1 MNDEVDRA
9 QALDGAETRARRLR
23 RTRTGVVQT
32 DVRNKTIKVR
42 IDRLVRH
49 PKYGKYLK
57 RAKKFL
63 VHDEQ
68 GQAKVGDTVEIMQ
81 TRPLSKRKNWRLVR
95 VVRRA

>member
-1 MNDEVDRA
+1 MESRGSSRKIV
-9 QALDGAETRARRLR
+9 
-23 RTRTGVVQT
+23 GVVT
-32 DVRNKTIKVR
+32 SDRMNKTIAVKHE
-42 IDRLVRH
+42 RLVKH

-95 VVRRA
+95 VVRSA

>member
-1 MNDEVDRA
+1 MEQRGNSIKIV
-9 QALDGAETRARRLR
+9 
-23 RTRTGVVQT
+23 GVVT
-32 DVRNKTIKVR
+32 SDKMNKTIAVKHE
-42 IDRLVRH
+42 RLVKH

-95 VVRRA
+95 VVRSA